1 MNKITLWVF
10 TGLIVISV
18 PCVMLM
24 IYAGSWLTA
33 LTYAL
38 IGVSSYF
45 GRQNALRNIEN
56 QEIINRRIEE
66 ILNDPRR

>member
-1 MNKITLWVF
+1 MDKITLWAF
-10 TGLIVISV
+10 NGLIAVSI

-33 LTYAL
+33 FTYVL
-38 IGVSSYF
+38 IGISSYF
-45 GRQNALRNIEN
+45 GRVNALRNIEN

-66 ILNDPRR
+66 ILNDSRR